1 MQKGFAYFKVNYFGT
16 GIWWLCHAIRQMS
29 YLFGAEINEP
39 LEFDLIVGY
48 SNNLLLAAW
57 PSD

>member
-1 MQKGFAYFKVNYFGT
+1 MGWSKRFEGQKGFAYFYFVT

-48 SNNLLLAAW
+48 SNNLL
-57 PSD
+57 